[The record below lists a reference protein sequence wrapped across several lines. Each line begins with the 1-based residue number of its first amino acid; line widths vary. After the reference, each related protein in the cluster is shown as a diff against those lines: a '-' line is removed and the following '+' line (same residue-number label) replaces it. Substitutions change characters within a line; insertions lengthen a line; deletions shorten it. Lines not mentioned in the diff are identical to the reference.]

1 MRSPY
6 DDEEPLVS
14 DEADEAVAVVDGPEA
29 EQILDDYSDMARRGR
44 LGSSEIDTLQ
54 GIAPGAASYEPS
66 RAVLLAQYEA
76 VGDRIGHCNVAGEVL
91 AQPGNYADPQ
101 WNLEMSKC
109 HLREGRFEDALQSSR
124 VAELHA
130 QDIPARSRTDRQL
143 KIWEIQAKSYKG
155 LYQSTENL
163 DYLSD
168 AIAVW
173 KRYRHMA
180 NNTYRP
186 REATQADEAIV
197 ALQDLS
203 EGSL

>member
-1 MRSPY
+1 
-6 DDEEPLVS
+6 
-14 DEADEAVAVVDGPEA
+14 
-29 EQILDDYSDMARRGR
+29 
-44 LGSSEIDTLQ
+44 
-54 GIAPGAASYEPS
+54 
-66 RAVLLAQYEA
+66 
-76 VGDRIGHCNVAGEVL
+76 
-91 AQPGNYADPQ
+91 
-101 WNLEMSKC
+101 MSKC